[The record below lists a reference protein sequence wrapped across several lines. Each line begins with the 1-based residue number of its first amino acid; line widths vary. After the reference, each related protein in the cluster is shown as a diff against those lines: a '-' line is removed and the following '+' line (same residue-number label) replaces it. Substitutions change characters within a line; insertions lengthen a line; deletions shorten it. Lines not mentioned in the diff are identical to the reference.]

1 MWRLKSCPRCKGDM
15 MIDRDS
21 HGWFGWCLQC
31 GYQREFRDVAEA
43 GQRAE
48 NGKRITQSAWK

>member
-1 MWRLKSCPRCKGDM
+1 